1 MLFEIFVM
9 LWLVL
14 LAFSVY
20 FFVKSLNE
28 AIAKGREQKMEPER
42 EGNERQSVSLRTRLH
57 LGHRREP
64 VH

>member
-28 AIAKGREQKMEPER
+28 AIVKGRDQKMERER
-42 EGNERQSVSLRTRLH
+42 EGNERQPVSLRTRLH